1 MDAGSVACVLHHLSI
16 RTSHTSCTAWAAFA
30 LYRLMLLLPLY
41 SSSQQETAAA
51 ATGHAKQFEMLA
63 KTSEEA
69 LKSVQADH
77 ERFKQEAAAR

>member
-1 MDAGSVACVLHHLSI
+1 
-16 RTSHTSCTAWAAFA
+16 
-30 LYRLMLLLPLY
+30 MLLLPLY